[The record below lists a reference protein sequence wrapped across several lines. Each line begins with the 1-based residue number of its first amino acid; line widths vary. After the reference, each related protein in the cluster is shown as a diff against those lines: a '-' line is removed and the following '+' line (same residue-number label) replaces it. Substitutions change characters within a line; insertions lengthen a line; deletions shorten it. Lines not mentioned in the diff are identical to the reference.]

1 MAMLRTYPPGVPCWI
16 DTEQPD
22 PTRARH
28 FYKTLLDW
36 EFEDVGDYHVAL
48 LGGRPVA
55 AIGDASA
62 NPGPVTWNTYIS
74 VADADATA
82 RAVTEAGGTVEL
94 EPGDVGAAG
103 RLALC
108 ADPAGARFRLWQ
120 PGARAGAQ
128 AVNAPGTWNFSDL
141 HTAEPDE
148 ALRFY
153 REVFGWE
160 AKAVDAGAGESAVL
174 LRAPGY
180 GEHLRETVDP
190 DIHERQA
197 GAPEGFADG
206 IAWMASIESG
216 RDQPHWHVTFSV
228 VDRAETVKTAQR
240 LGAEIV
246 SELDTRWNRSA
257 VIVDPQGA
265 VLTVSQFLGG

>member
-1 MAMLRTYPPGVPCWI
+1 MATLRTYPPGVPCWI

-28 FYKTLLDW
+28 FYGTMLGW
-36 EFEDVGDYHVAL
+36 EFEDVGDYHVGL
-48 LGGRPVA
+48 LGGRSVA
-55 AIGDASA
+55 AIGPASA
-62 NPGPVTWNTYIS
+62 NPGPVAWNTYVS

-82 RAVTEAGGTVEL
+82 RAVTEAGGSIEA

-128 AVNAPGTWNFSDL
+128 AVNVPGAWNFSDL
-141 HTAEPDE
+141 HTADADE
-148 ALRFY
+148 ALGFY

-160 AKAVDAGAGESAVL
+160 ATAIDAGAAEWATL
-174 LRAPGY
+174 LRVPGY
-180 GEHLRETVDP
+180 GDHLRQTVDP
-190 DIHERQA
+190 DIDERQA
-197 GAPEGFADG
+197 AAPKGFADG
-206 IAWMASIESG
+206 IAWLASLEP
-216 RDQPHWHVTFSV
+216 DHEQAHWHVTISV
-228 VDRAETVKTAQR
+228 IDRAETVKTAQR

-246 SELDTRWNRSA
+246 FELDTRWNRSA
-257 VIVDPQGA
+257 MIVDPQGA
-265 VLTVSQFLGG
+265 VLTISQFLGG